1 MKISIVVRNCIYI
14 IFVGLFISSFL
25 LRPHLPEKMV
35 QDSVKMLRMI
45 NNNSFDI
52 NSFGQSAQLINFISF
67 GYVDIL
73 ILIIGLV
80 YLFLLSR
87 HFVYSKQF
95 FVFLLLLLPNLILNL
110 LIPGKELLVVLISI
124 LVLIFVRYIKNKYLP
139 LILIIILYMF
149 YGYYIRLYYI
159 LILMVFFFIFLLLN
173 LKKTKYKVLFTFFL
187 IFIIALFLPKEIY
200 PLLFAQRDLS
210 NEFAVSIGSINRTAF
225 NNLYIPTNFIE
236 AIINYIY
243 ISSIIFFPIIYFYS
257 IKEIFLTIINYF
269 IIKYLLMIRTIKT
282 TYKTNI
288 LYALFYSHLFVLII
302 FEPDLGSYL
311 RHITS
316 CSLYLVGYMYL
327 IKTDFE
333 KNAKNK

>member
-1 MKISIVVRNCIYI
+1 
-14 IFVGLFISSFL
+14 
-25 LRPHLPEKMV
+25 
-35 QDSVKMLRMI
+35 
-45 NNNSFDI
+45 
-52 NSFGQSAQLINFISF
+52 
-67 GYVDIL
+67 
-73 ILIIGLV
+73 
-80 YLFLLSR
+80 
-87 HFVYSKQF
+87 
-95 FVFLLLLLPNLILNL
+95 
-110 LIPGKELLVVLISI
+110 
-124 LVLIFVRYIKNKYLP
+124 
-139 LILIIILYMF
+139 MF